1 MDHHENP
8 ETAKQH
14 TSHTIPSE
22 PPRRKPNQRRS
33 PWRAILADSRRQQCE
48 WLRVAEP
55 MTKSTASQI
64 ASDLRCA
71 HRREPSKLRITGV
84 LTGDR
89 WDAQWAND
97 DADPDPTNYYVWLR
111 WMPETPV
118 SDGAT
123 AW

>member
-1 MDHHENP
+1 MDHHEHP
-8 ETAKQH
+8 ETAKQP
-14 TSHTIPSE
+14 TSHTIQSE
-22 PPRRKPNQRRS
+22 PPSRKPNQRRS
-33 PWRAILADSRRQQCE
+33 PWRVILADSRRLECE

-55 MTKSTASQI
+55 MTRSTASQI

-84 LTGDR
+84 LAGDR

-97 DADPDPTNYYVWLR
+97 EADPDRANFYVWLR
-111 WMPETPV
+111 WVPEATLAEV
-118 SDGAT
+118 VT